1 LAIQDVFTYL
11 RRFFVEI
18 ALLSYIQIFENS
30 YMQVFENPF
39 GLRTALQK
47 EYCLGRTIGFVP
59 TMGALHAGHAA
70 LIQRSANEN
79 DLTVVSIFVNPTQFG
94 PTEDLAKYPRTL
106 EADLAICKAAGATHI
121 FTPTEATMYPDGK
134 DNYEVTMGLRT
145 MDRYMD
151 GAKRPGH
158 FNGVLLVVARL
169 FNIVL
174 PTRAYFGKK
183 DFQQLSILQ
192 AMAREFFFPLTIV
205 PCEIVRE
212 EDGLAMSSR
221 NRYLNA
227 EERKQALYL
236 SRVLQEVDKRAREG
250 MEAQVLTRMGEEL
263 LPAYPLIRLEY
274 LEIRRAKDLSLV
286 DVLKA
291 EEEPVALIA
300 AFCGST
306 RLIDNMVLR
315 LGM

>member
-1 LAIQDVFTYL
+1 VFTYL

-18 ALLSYIQIFENS
+18 PLLSS
-30 YMQVFENPF
+30 MVVFENPF
-39 GLRTALQK
+39 NLRTELQN
-47 EYCLGRTIGFVP
+47 ENCLGRTIGFVP
-59 TMGALHAGHAA
+59 TMGALHAGHGA
-70 LIQRSANEN
+70 LIARSAAEN

-106 EADLAICKAAGATHI
+106 EADLELCRTMGATHI
-121 FTPTEATMYPDGK
+121 FTPTEATMYPAGK
-134 DNYEVTMGLRT
+134 ENYEVLMGLRS

-169 FNIVL
+169 FNIVQ

-192 AMAREFFFPLTIV
+192 AMARELFFPLTIV
-205 PCEIVRE
+205 PCDIVRE
-212 EDGLAMSSR
+212 QDGLAMSSR
-221 NRYLNA
+221 NRYLNP

-236 SRVLQEVDKRAREG
+236 SRCLARVNARAHEG
-250 MEAQVLTRMGEEL
+250 AAVKPLVEIAEEM

-274 LEIRRAKDLSLV
+274 LEVRRARDLTPV
-286 DVLKA
+286 EVLKA
-291 EEEPVALIA
+291 EDKPVALIA

-306 RLIDNMVLR
+306 RLIDNKELDFV
-315 LGM
+315 GI